1 VPITE
6 GGFTLDSGAAAMER
20 LLGQHPDI
28 GRVFAA
34 NDLMAQGVC
43 QVLREQGRRVPED
56 VAVVD
61 FDDSSAAATRK
72 PQLTTVRRPVEE
84 TAGVMARLLKEH
96 IEGTRSEPTSLISEP
111 ELVLRQPAW
120 TQWAERGRAPLSAR
134 PTRQSCVEVRN
145 TERSLRLSVAGLP
158 CGRSVQESPS
168 QSGPV
173 KTMAHSSVSLCG
185 ANAGS
190 EELGSATSGRVTH

>member
-1 VPITE
+1 MPIAE

-61 FDDSSAAATRK
+61 FDDLSAAAIRK
-72 PQLTTVRRPVEE
+72 PQLTTVRRPE
-84 TAGVMARLLKEH
+84 
-96 IEGTRSEPTSLISEP
+96 
-111 ELVLRQPAW
+111 
-120 TQWAERGRAPLSAR
+120 
-134 PTRQSCVEVRN
+134 
-145 TERSLRLSVAGLP
+145 
-158 CGRSVQESPS
+158 
-168 QSGPV
+168 
-173 KTMAHSSVSLCG
+173 
-185 ANAGS
+185 
-190 EELGSATSGRVTH
+190 